1 MYQQSLH
8 KEVFGPISMIKDT
21 ILIDQYLQTIIL
33 RINGELD
40 FHTQKIIDLRPS
52 LVIIV
57 LYSEQLTTK
66 ELSISCLIKNK

>member
-1 MYQQSLH
+1 MCQQSLH

-57 LYSEQLTTK
+57 LYSEQVK
-66 ELSISCLIKNK
+66 RCVIGFENANAF